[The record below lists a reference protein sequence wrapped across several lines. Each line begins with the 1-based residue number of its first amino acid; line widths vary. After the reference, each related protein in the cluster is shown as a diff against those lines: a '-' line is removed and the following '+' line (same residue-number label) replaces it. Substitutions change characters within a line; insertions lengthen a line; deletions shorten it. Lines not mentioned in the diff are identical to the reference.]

1 MLYTFKIMN
10 RKIQILSLLFLGF
23 SQFAI
28 AQLKEEKLIL
38 DRKREPEIR
47 KIEKKKT
54 SVEREKNYPPT
65 EKKVED
71 SLHLKYEITDM
82 PPVSGFKTSTI
93 QGADIAP
100 AFSNA
105 YQDSYFRIGYGNY
118 GKILA
123 DGNIST
129 TLENKTEVGAD
140 IHYLS
145 TDGLKKEFDW
155 DSKQSQASLGAFLNS
170 YGDQGKFSVNANYS
184 LDNYNYYGIYA
195 LPASSG
201 QDLKQKTSIF
211 SVNGYYDFY
220 SNEILND
227 IRVKSSFLS
236 DHFDAKETYA
246 DVLANLS
253 KHGVSVYDDI
263 TMNADLG
270 IGLETQNTTF
280 EILDGNRSDFLQLK
294 AAPKVTFYK
303 GKSYLT
309 VGSGIAYLNGKN
321 ENSLLEGK
329 EKTSKTY
336 WFPKA
341 ELLFAAAD
349 EFKFYAGVD
358 GGLIMNSYVSLL
370 QQNPYLSSDQYLKPT
385 ETRYHIYFGLKG
397 DIDQTLKYDVSAG
410 YGKLKNMMFFAQ
422 NGLQSLDAVGQ
433 RNGYDFANTFSAV
446 YDDGTVSTIK
456 GSLQFFPLENLSLDA
471 ELNFSKYKLD
481 HYDDVYNIPLLKAE
495 IGAQYTMLNKKLLL
509 GFRGYISTDRTANA
523 FAVGGGINPDFLVQT
538 ELTDEKV
545 GGYAD
550 LNLSAEYKIHKN
562 FSIFA
567 LGNNFLNTKYQ
578 TFNGYKVLGAQ
589 ITGGVKI
596 TF

>member
-1 MLYTFKIMN
+1 MN

-23 SQFAI
+23 SQFAF

-38 DRKREPEIR
+38 DRKREPEIKR
-47 KIEKKKT
+47 IEKKKT
-54 SVEREKNYPPT
+54 SVEREKNYPPIQ
-65 EKKVED
+65 KKVED
-71 SLHLKYEITDM
+71 SLHLKYEITDV

-100 AFSNA
+100 AFNSA
-105 YQDSYFRIGYGNY
+105 YQDSYFRVGYGNY

-129 TLENKTEVGAD
+129 VLENKTEVGAD
-140 IHYLS
+140 VHYLS
-145 TDGLKKEFDW
+145 TNGLKKEYEW
-155 DSKQSQASLGAFLNS
+155 DSKQSQASLGAYLNS

-195 LPASSG
+195 LPADAG
-201 QDLKQKTSIF
+201 QDLKQKTNIF

-270 IGLETQNTTF
+270 LGLETQNTTF
-280 EILDGNRSDFLQLK
+280 KILTGNSSDFLNLT
-294 AAPKVTFYK
+294 AAPKLTFYK

-309 VGSGIAYLNGKN
+309 IGSGFAFLNGKN
-321 ENSLLEGK
+321 DNSLLSEK
-329 EKTSKTY
+329 VKTSKTY

-349 EFKFYAGVD
+349 EFKFYAGID
-358 GGLIMNSYVSLL
+358 GGLMMNSYASLL
-370 QQNPYLSSDQYLKPT
+370 QQNPYLLPDQYLKPG
-385 ETRYHIYFGLKG
+385 ETQYHIYFGLKG
-397 DIDQTLKYDVSAG
+397 DIDQTVKYEVSAG
-410 YGKLKNMMFFAQ
+410 YAKLKNMMFFAQ
-422 NGLQSLDAVGQ
+422 NGLQSFDAVGQ
-433 RNGYDFANTFSAV
+433 RNSYDYINTFSAV
-446 YDDGTVSTIK
+446 YDDGTVSSVK
-456 GSLQFFPLENLSLDA
+456 GSLQFFPLENLALDA
-471 ELNFSKYKLD
+471 ELNYSKYKLD
-481 HYDDVYNIPLLKAE
+481 HNNDIYNIPLLKAE
-495 IGAQYTMLNKKLLL
+495 IGAHYTMLNKKLLL
-509 GFRGYISTDRTANA
+509 GFIGFFATDRTANA
-523 FAVGGGINPDFLVQT
+523 FAVSSGINPDILIQT
-538 ELTDEKV
+538 ENTDEKV

-567 LGNNFLNTKYQ
+567 LGNNLLNSSYQ
-578 TFNGYKVLGAQ
+578 TYKGYKVLGAQ
-589 ITGGVKI
+589 IAGGIKI